1 MYGQPYGYAAGY
13 APSVAMA
20 MVPYASGAEVLDY
33 SRGARGGPLVE
44 FRQWARSNPDFLA
57 WAKAQGSGWTGLF
70 ESVGTPAP
78 RQVEYPRP
86 WISPQRWREMAR
98 AYSVQMNYMGQR
110 WPTGMAYLNA
120 ALDEWAGM
128 GTPPHVSAYGTGQQ
142 GQWPADVSVYVNAIA
157 HEISSVAA
165 FLPGMRQL
173 AANPNASQ
181 RMDGLADMAAQLAA
195 TGELGQVIARMMY
208 RQWPVLHQARASGY

>member
-1 MYGQPYGYAAGY
+1 MYGQQPYGYAAGY
-13 APSVAMA
+13 APSVAM
-20 MVPYASGAEVLDY
+20 VPYASGAEVFDY
-33 SRGARGGPLVE
+33 SRGARGGPIVE
-44 FRQWARSNPDFLA
+44 FRQWARSNQDFLA
-57 WAKAQGSGWTGLF
+57 WAKAQGTGWWTLID
-70 ESVGTPAP
+70 SVGSAP
-78 RQVEYPRP
+78 PPMEYPRP
-86 WISPQRWREMAR
+86 WISPQHWHEMAR
-98 AYSVQMNYMGQR
+98 AYSVQMNYMSQR
-110 WPTGMAYLNA
+110 WPTGMEYLNA
-120 ALDEWAGM
+120 ALDEWTTAIANA
-128 GTPPHVSAYGTGQQ
+128 PPPVHVQPYGTGQQ
-142 GQWPADVSVYVNAIA
+142 GPADVSAYVNAIA